1 MAKGL
6 EGKRVVIAGSRK
18 TDEMSTLVEKQGGI
32 PVVRSLQ
39 GTVFLADKEVE
50 PDIRRLVE
58 NGADW
63 VILTTGIG
71 TEALLTIAE
80 NMGVKEQV
88 VSVFKQAKVAAR
100 GYKTYSVLKKMDIA
114 PTAKD
119 DDGTT
124 QGLIRALEPFDFSGK
139 QVAVQLH
146 GDPAPRL
153 IQFLE
158 ERGATVSELL
168 PYQHVAPDADTIET
182 FCQELVAGEL
192 DAVCFTA
199 AVQVRFL
206 FQYAREKGILES
218 VLRAFEGKALAVAVG
233 KICAEALR
241 EEGVQRIL
249 APENERMGAM
259 IIELAQ
265 YYEAH
270 D

>member
-18 TDEMSTLVEKQGGI
+18 TEEMSTLIEKQGGV
-32 PVVRSLQ
+32 PLVRSLQ
-39 GTVFLADKEVE
+39 GTVFLADQAVE
-50 PDIRRLVE
+50 PDLRRLMDE
-58 NGADW
+58 GADW

-71 TEALLTIAE
+71 TEVLIHIAE
-80 NMGVKEQV
+80 NMGEKERFL
-88 VSVFKQAKVAAR
+88 SVLQGAKMAAR
-100 GYKTYSVLKKMDIA
+100 GYKTYSVLKKLDIS

-124 QGLIRALEPFDFSGK
+124 QGLIRALEPFDFAG
-139 QVAVQLH
+139 QRVVVQLH

-158 ERGATVSELL
+158 ERGGKVSELL
-168 PYQHVAPDADTIET
+168 PYQHVAPEKET
-182 FCQELVAGEL
+182 VEQFCRELTAGEL

-199 AVQVRFL
+199 AIQVRFL
-206 FQYAREKGILES
+206 FQYARENGLRES
-218 VLRAFEGKALAVAVG
+218 VLDAFENKVLAVAVG

-241 EEGVQRIL
+241 EVGVTRIL